1 VRFLDLG
8 FKSLKLAKSVLS
20 KKDFL
25 INKHI
30 KYFGIDIGYLVF
42 DFTDSDG
49 NYYQF
54 KNNGAGFKSLRNS

>member
-1 VRFLDLG
+1 
-8 FKSLKLAKSVLS
+8 LKLAKSVLS

-54 KNNGAGFKSLRNS
+54 KNNGAGFKSLQNS